1 MSGSLADR
9 ITKPAGDAPPSVTP
23 AKDSSSWADE
33 VASPTVPSNVPDN
46 VAESQSDGAAEP
58 LGGSSLHEAEYE
70 VEVKLSNLQ
79 GDPNN
84 PLYSLK
90 SFDNIGM

>member
-1 MSGSLADR
+1 MSLVDR
-9 ITKPAGDAPPSVTP
+9 ITKPTEDAPPNATP
-23 AKDSSSWADE
+23 AKDSTSWADE
-33 VASPTVPSNVPDN
+33 VASPTVPTNVPDSI
-46 VAESQSDGAAEP
+46 AESQSDGASGV
-58 LGGSSLHEAEYE
+58 LGGSSLHEPEYE